1 MVIQQTE
8 ATIGKLMATALAK
21 KNAPKVKPLDVFIWQ
36 GVNRKGKKIN
46 GELSAKS
53 MIDLKS
59 QLRKQGITPS
69 KVKKKAKPLFGM
81 GGDKAITPVDIAVIS
96 RQIATMLGAGVPLVQ
111 TIEMI
116 GKGHSNGNMQKL
128 LGEIANKLSSG
139 IPLSDCLREHPRYFD
154 ALYCDLV
161 ASGEQSGSLE
171 TIYDRIATYKEK
183 AEALKAKIKKAMTY
197 PIAVL
202 IIAAVVTSILLIF
215 VVPVFQD
222 IFASF
227 GAELPAFTL
236 FVVGISNFMV
246 AYWYM
251 VLAAIIAFAFL
262 FKRAH
267 RNSAKLRDQVDR
279 QILKLPVIGNLLEK
293 AAVARYARTLSTTF
307 AAGVPLIDALESAAG
322 AAGNAVFRDAIL
334 EVRTEV
340 TSGMQMNLA
349 MRNVDIFPDMVIQMV
364 AIGEESGA
372 VDDMLAKVAN
382 VYEAEVDNAVDN
394 LTALLEPMIMAV
406 LGVVIGGLI
415 IAMYLPIFQI
425 GMIV

>member
-1 MVIQQTE
+1 
-8 ATIGKLMATALAK
+8 MATAVAK
-21 KNAPKVKPLDVFIWQ
+21 KNTPKIKPLDVFTWH

-46 GELSAKS
+46 GELSANNI
-53 MIDLKS
+53 MELKA

-81 GGDKAITPVDIAVIS
+81 SGDKAITPADIAIIS

-116 GKGHSNGNMQKL
+116 GKGHNNGSMQKL
-128 LGEIANKLSSG
+128 LGEIGHKLSSG
-139 IPLSDCLREHPRYFD
+139 IPLSDCLRDHPLYFD
-154 ALYCDLV
+154 DLYCDLV

-202 IIAAVVTSILLIF
+202 VIAAVVTSILLIF
-215 VVPVFQD
+215 VVPVFQE

-227 GAELPAFTL
+227 GAELPGFTL
-236 FVVGISNFMV
+236 FVVGISDFMV
-246 AYWYM
+246 AYWY
-251 VLAAIIAFAFL
+251 LALGSIFAFIFL

-267 RNSAKLRDQVDR
+267 RNSPKLRDQVDR
-279 QILKLPVIGNLLEK
+279 QILKLPVIGDILEK

-334 EVRTEV
+334 EIRSEV
-340 TSGMQMNLA
+340 MSGMQMNLA
-349 MRNVDIFPDMVIQMV
+349 MRNCSIFPDMVIQMV

-372 VDDMLAKVAN
+372 VDDMLSKVAT
-382 VYEAEVDNAVDN
+382 VYEQQVDDAVDS
-394 LTALLEPMIMAV
+394 LTSLLEPMIMAV

-425 GMIV
+425 GMVV